1 MLGLVWAY
9 GSFDISPRPGIRVIH
24 TRFEKKFIDTDGT
37 LQHPI
42 PAAAP
47 GKWRKTN
54 EETARWS
61 EDRQVK
67 GGERLSSPRTVDNS
81 EVA

>member
-1 MLGLVWAY
+1 MVVSTSVRDRVLELYILG
-9 GSFDISPRPGIRVIH
+9 SK
-24 TRFEKKFIDTDGT
+24 KKFIDTDGT